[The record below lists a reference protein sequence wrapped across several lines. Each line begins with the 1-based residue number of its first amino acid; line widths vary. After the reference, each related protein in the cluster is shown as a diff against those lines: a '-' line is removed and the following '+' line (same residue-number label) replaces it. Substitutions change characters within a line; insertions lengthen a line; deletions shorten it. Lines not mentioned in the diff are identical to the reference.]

1 MKQVLVDNW
10 KNAWKW
16 LSIQLA
22 ALLVIMD
29 VLAQNLPA
37 VAAYLPEGWVKWL
50 GIAIIVARVINQ
62 TSQAPKPSGGE

>member
-16 LSIQLA
+16 LSVQLA
-22 ALLVIMD
+22 VLLVVLD
-29 VLAQNLPA
+29 VLAESLPA

-50 GIAIIVARVINQ
+50 GLAIIVGRVLNQ
-62 TSQAPKPSGGE
+62 TRAAQTTGSR